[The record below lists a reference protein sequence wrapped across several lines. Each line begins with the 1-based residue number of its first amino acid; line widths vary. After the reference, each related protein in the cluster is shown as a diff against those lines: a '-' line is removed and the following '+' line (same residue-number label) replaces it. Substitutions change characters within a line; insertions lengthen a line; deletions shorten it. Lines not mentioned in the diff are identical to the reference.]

1 MGKQVMLI
9 VTSGV
14 ADRPP
19 AKPMPEP
26 KRAMF
31 ARHPFFAA
39 LDAAEYER
47 VIARAHVKTFAR
59 GEAIFAKG
67 DPGQSLVAV
76 ARGSVK
82 VSVLSPE
89 GREIVLNLLGE

>member
-1 MGKQVMLI
+1 MDVDCSPI
-9 VTSGV
+9 
-14 ADRPP
+14 
-19 AKPMPEP
+19 
-26 KRAMF
+26 
-31 ARHPFFAA
+31 
-39 LDAAEYER
+39 LDGASIQEA
-47 VIARAHVKTFAR
+47 

-89 GREIVLNLLGE
+89 DSCRLAEIVAKLNGCRAKP